1 MVDVTEEIVY
11 KIKNNLKHK
20 DSCGQDGLSS
30 SLLIQLK
37 HILTKPLTIIIN
49 QSLKSGIFPDKLKIA
64 KVIPLY
70 KKDDPSVL
78 DNYRPISLLPEISKL
93 FERVFF
99 NQIHDFFNNN
109 NLYYGSQYG
118 FRKKHLTELAAAEV
132 IDRVI
137 LKMDRNEIPINVY
150 LDLSKAF
157 DTLDHN
163 NLLHKLHHYGIR
175 GTCLALLKSYLS
187 ERKNL

>member
-1 MVDVTEEIVY
+1 M
-11 KIKNNLKHK
+11 
-20 DSCGQDGLSS
+20 
-30 SLLIQLK
+30 
-37 HILTKPLTIIIN
+37 IN

-70 KKDDPSVL
+70 QKHDPSVL
-78 DNYRPISLLPEISKL
+78 GNYRPISLLPAISKL
-93 FERVFF
+93 FERVLL
-99 NQIHDFFNNN
+99 NQINDFFNTN

-118 FRKKHLTELAAAEV
+118 FSEKHLTELAAAEI

-137 LKMDRNEIPINVY
+137 KKMDSNEIPINVY

-163 NLLHKLHHYGIR
+163 ILLHKLDYM
-175 GTCLALLKSYLS
+175 
-187 ERKNL
+187 E

>member
-1 MVDVTEEIVY
+1 MARQRLYT
-11 KIKNNLKHK
+11 
-20 DSCGQDGLSS
+20 
-30 SLLIQLK
+30 IQR
-37 HILTKPLTIIIN
+37 HRPI
-49 QSLKSGIFPDKLKIA
+49 SARIFPDKLKIA

-78 DNYRPISLLPEISKL
+78 DNYRPISLLPAISKL
-93 FERVFF
+93 FEKVLF
-99 NQIHDFFNNN
+99 
-109 NLYYGSQYG
+109 YYGSQYG
-118 FRKKHLTELAAAEV
+118 FKKKHSTELAAAEV

-137 LKMDRNEIPINVY
+137 LKMDHNEIPINVY

-157 DTLDHN
+157 DTLDHK

-175 GTCLALLKSYLS
+175 GTCVALLKSYLS